1 MLPKSRPFVRPPDRR
16 DRALNGRLDTR
27 VRQGQSVRNRGL
39 EVEMDDGN
47 SGDQD
52 LLEQAKAALRDK
64 DPDRAAPILAEIA
77 KRGAAN
83 AKAKV
88 ANDAV

>member
-1 MLPKSRPFVRPPDRR
+1 M
-16 DRALNGRLDTR
+16 
-27 VRQGQSVRNRGL
+27 RQGQSAPIRGL
-39 EVEMDDGN
+39 EVEMNDGAT
-47 SGDQD
+47 GDQD

-64 DPDRAAPILAEIA
+64 DQDRAAPILAEIA
-77 KRGAAN
+77 NRGAAN

>member
-1 MLPKSRPFVRPPDRR
+1 MNDGKS
-16 DRALNGRLDTR
+16 G
-27 VRQGQSVRNRGL
+27 
-39 EVEMDDGN
+39 E
-47 SGDQD
+47 QD

-64 DPDRAAPILAEIA
+64 DQDRAAPILAEIA
-77 KRGAAN
+77 KRGADS